1 MNVPSPC
8 LLCRQDPCL
17 CLRNHMNLNIK
28 IMNTDKRFTI
38 QLVSETFWEL
48 YQVDFETVAEAI
60 ESNRGI
66 PMAHQQLSIEGEIFQ
81 PGASLGSCAP
91 LLWMG
96 SDLDM
101 MLFVLG

>member
-48 YQVDFETVAEAI
+48 CQVEFEIVADMI
-60 ESNRGI
+60 EINQDI
-66 PMAHQQLSIEGEIFQ
+66 PVAHQQLSIEGESFK
-81 PGASLGSCAP
+81 PGMTLASCAP